1 MMKGQRLL
9 EVVSPE
15 TAAWIEDIFCVLSLW
30 KVEVDCAND
39 WENFKMKN
47 CAQEVWLTA
56 THVPPSSPDNLA
68 AAGCQV
74 VIVFCSQLSN
84 TVLFKGT
91 WPLKPVHFRYEST
104 SLSFI
109 EYSKIWHSSGR
120 GVLQAQV
127 YGKTDLKL
135 TNEWAS
141 NNSWESS

>member
-15 TAAWIEDIFCVLSLW
+15 TAAWIEDTFCVLSLW
-30 KVEVDCAND
+30 KVEVEMIGKTSK
-39 WENFKMKN
+39 WKTVLR
-47 CAQEVWLTA
+47 EVWLTA